1 MLAHLGTKPEGT
13 YQFAYDKTDKIL
25 TQSTPTNERY
35 TVRSAGVLDAIGTP
49 QTLVIMWV
57 DEGFR
62 TAAIG
67 TRDGTFGAIL
77 DRYPRGSA
85 DRFNAAIQILKF
97 NGWDVSQ
104 LKKVKK

>member
-25 TQSTPTNERY
+25 TQSAPKNERY

-67 TRDGTFGAIL
+67 TPSGSFGWII
-77 DRYPRGSA
+77 DRNRNGGE
-85 DRFNAAIQILKF
+85 DRIKAAREVLEF
-97 NGWDVSQ
+97 NGYNMAR
-104 LKKVKK
+104 LHMY